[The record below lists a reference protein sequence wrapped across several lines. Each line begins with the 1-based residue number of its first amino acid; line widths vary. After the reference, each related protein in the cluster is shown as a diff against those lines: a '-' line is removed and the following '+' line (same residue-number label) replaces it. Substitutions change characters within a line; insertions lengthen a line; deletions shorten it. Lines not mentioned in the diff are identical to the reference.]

1 MPDLIT
7 RRSFARR
14 LGITVAAGG
23 AGVFLAPALLQANT
37 AGVEDAA
44 MSATDIASIAMYS
57 YTLCPMLPPT
67 DPHYR
72 EVAATV
78 SQATRQNRATAA
90 LIRDG
95 LNAINMPGKPLF
107 IALVPDQRADIVRSQ
122 QGTPLFNYLH
132 WLTAE
137 SVLRDP
143 TLWKKIGYQGSAIEF
158 GGYLNRG
165 FDDIDWL
172 PKPTLGLAS

>member
-7 RRSFARR
+7 RRSFARQF
-14 LGITVAAGG
+14 GFTVAAGG
-23 AGVFLAPALLQANT
+23 VAALLAPPLLQAAT
-37 AGVEDAA
+37 AGIDEAA
-44 MSATDIASIAMYS
+44 LSAADLESIALYS
-57 YTLCPMLPPT
+57 HTLCPMLAPA

-72 EVAATV
+72 AVTATV
-78 SQATRQNRATAA
+78 AQASRQNPATAA
-90 LIRDG
+90 LIREG
-95 LNAINMPGKPLF
+95 LNTINRPGKPGF
-107 IALVPDQRADIVRSQ
+107 VALTPDQRAEIVLSQ
-122 QGTPLFNYLH
+122 QGTALFNYLH

-143 TLWKKIGYQGSAIEF
+143 TLWKQIGYQGSAIEF

-172 PKPTLGLAS
+172 PKAAQGAAS